1 MTTKVSEKDVMLEIW
16 GERPHVSEISGER
29 LIEDK
34 NHYLF
39 WNQFA
44 HCLPK
49 SIGGRFR
56 LRKDNI
62 FLVTPHEHDLQTRYP
77 GKTKLYRTWDKF
89 WEKYDELKQE
99 YHSGKT

>member
-1 MTTKVSEKDVMLEIW
+1 MSERDVFMEIW
-16 GERPHVSEISGER
+16 NERPHKSEISGEG
-29 LIEDK
+29 LIEDI

-56 LRKDNI
+56 TRKDNI
-62 FLVTPHEHDLQTRYP
+62 FLVTAQEHDLQTRYP
-77 GKTKLYRTWDKF
+77 HKTKMYKAWDKF
-89 WEKYDELKQE
+89 WEKYD
-99 YHSGKT
+99 S